1 MIPTKQA
8 RAILR
13 GFGFVKSLQ
22 HSMSILHATDV
33 HMHAATGV
41 LLFLM
46 LDVCEQGAT
55 AVTVHFSNLKC
66 CLSAPQGQHHLLS
79 YLRQTE
85 KPAGCHQT
93 V

>member
-1 MIPTKQA
+1 
-8 RAILR
+8 
-13 GFGFVKSLQ
+13 
-22 HSMSILHATDV
+22 MSILQATDV

-41 LLFLM
+41 LLFLI

-55 AVTVHFSNLKC
+55 TVTVHFSNLIYF
-66 CLSAPQGQHHLLS
+66 LPAPQGQHHLLG

-85 KPAGCHQT
+85 ESAGRHQT